1 MEFTGQYLTFGEYQS
16 IGGSLTENAFNLLE
30 YKARKKI
37 DKYTSGRLID
47 LTEQLQEV
55 KMCVNELISIE
66 NENNSTIKSE
76 NIDGYSYTTMTKDE
90 LKKAVYNTIKDY
102 LSECELEDGT
112 PYLYVGTDEV
122 TTLFED
128 YSL

>member
-1 MEFTGQYLTFGEYQS
+1 MVFTGQYLTFDEYQA
-16 IGGSLTENAFNLLE
+16 IGGSLTEDTFNLLE

-76 NIDGYSYTTMTKDE
+76 SVDGYSYTTMTKEE
-90 LKKAVYNTIKDY
+90 LKKTVYDTIKDY

-112 PYLYVGTDEV
+112 SYLYVGTDNE

-128 YSL
+128 YQL